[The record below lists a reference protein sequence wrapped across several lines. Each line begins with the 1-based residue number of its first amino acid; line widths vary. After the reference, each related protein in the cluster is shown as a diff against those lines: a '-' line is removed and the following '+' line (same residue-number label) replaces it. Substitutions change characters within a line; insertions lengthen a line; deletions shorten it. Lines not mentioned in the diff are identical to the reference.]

1 MLKHSR
7 IFRKLWANNSGSREA
22 IYELESLE
30 TMESKELNGATSD
43 RRGFLKKAAAVVVG
57 GLAGIVPALAGLM
70 VLLDPLRHKAAAGGA
85 VKVTTLD
92 ALPQDGVPRKFPVL
106 ADRTDAWNK
115 YLNVPIGAVYL
126 RRTSAD
132 KIEALNVVCPHAGCF
147 VDFSSNS
154 GRFRCPCHN
163 STFTVD
169 GKIDSPT
176 SPAPRGLDGLQ
187 AEVRDGEVWVV
198 FQNFKAGQKEK
209 VPVA

>member
-1 MLKHSR
+1 MADQLRGLRGALNAKFSQ
-7 IFRKLWANNSGSREA
+7 K
-22 IYELESLE
+22 
-30 TMESKELNGATSD
+30 MESKETSGATSG
-43 RRGFLKKAAAVVVG
+43 RRRFFKKAAAVVVG
-57 GLAGIVPALAGLM
+57 GIAGIVPALVGLM
-70 VLLDPLRHKAAAGGA
+70 VFLDPLRHKAAAVGSA

-92 ALPQDGVPRKFPVL
+92 ALPQDGIPRKFAVL

-126 RRTSAD
+126 RRTSDD
-132 KIEALNVVCPHAGCF
+132 KVEALNVVCPHAGCF
-147 VDFSSNS
+147 VDYNS
-154 GRFRCPCHN
+154 DARKFRCPCHN

-176 SPAPRGLDGLQ
+176 SPAPRGLDALQ
-187 AEVRDGEVWVV
+187 AELRNGEVWVV

>member
-1 MLKHSR
+1 M
-7 IFRKLWANNSGSREA
+7 
-22 IYELESLE
+22 
-30 TMESKELNGATSD
+30 TGATSG
-43 RRGFLKKAAAVVVG
+43 RRGFLKKAVALVVG
-57 GLAGIVPALAGLM
+57 AIAGIVPALAGLM
-70 VLLDPLRHKAAAGGA
+70 VLLDPLRHKAAAGSA

-92 ALPQDGVPRKFPVL
+92 ALPPDGVPRRFSVV

-126 RRTSAD
+126 RRTGAD
-132 KIEALNVVCPHAGCF
+132 QVEALNVVCPHAGCF
-147 VDFSSNS
+147 VDFNS
-154 GRFRCPCHN
+154 DGGKFHCPCHN

-176 SPAPRGLDGLQ
+176 SPAPRGLDSLQ
-187 AEVRDGEVWVV
+187 AEVRNGEVWVV